1 MREAVIHMP
10 SLQLLCFFTSIG
22 FLFGCFMHKDSHPTN
37 LHCLAGFT
45 VRGPRVGP
53 GQPPDRAALGH
64 SHAGWLCHLLSRP
77 RLLVP
82 YSQ

>member
-53 GQPPDRAALGH
+53 GQPPDRA
-64 SHAGWLCHLLSRP
+64 
-77 RLLVP
+77 
-82 YSQ
+82 